1 MQGVSP
7 PECKRA
13 IPTLASSQNA
23 RLIFHSRHG
32 LFSAPVKF
40 APRAVVNHSTSYI
53 CKSAAEICPLASALP
68 GWEISAMKR
77 PESKEKSG
85 NITEGDRE
93 DFDYYW
99 QHLRRNLFYV
109 MASAG
114 ILWNER
120 AYRDAR
126 GWMRRQGKIEHSL
139 FHQRR
144 EFEACCLLPSAVSA
158 GIESSDEALREV
170 LKSAPDFFQTAQ
182 WQTIKAKASSAEP
195 VAFWNFVGPHGC
207 AWRDYY
213 DGEKFLDKFW
223 KDPRQDYYE
232 HFAFRKDLHHPER
245 HEVGQEFMDLQAN
258 LEIKEQEVGDLK
270 RLEYWAKQH
279 QCTVEKER
287 RLKQAECKQARKR
300 MRKFL
305 EAHHRLDF
313 VADTRLPWATVS
325 RAMEAEWNRI
335 KDLRRRVGLAEDEHP
350 PRKREWKKQLEVYD
364 AYFPHWLE
372 HRKKIAALPRI
383 WRENLGFQEAF
394 KLLQVELTPAAAKLA
409 RRLDKQGLKPKRI
422 FKHADKFLRA
432 LERASY
438 REALSPALSEETK
451 RKIGEQRFF
460 DEQGQ
465 GVPVSDFD
473 YEAVDEALDG
483 AEASVKV
490 PRSESG
496 ETDQEILQSWR
507 PHFSIPKPQFP
518 PSLAAM
524 SADRRR
530 TWFAVARKRVE
541 ATWPTPVPR
550 HSVRRL
556 LT

>member
-1 MQGVSP
+1 
-7 PECKRA
+7 
-13 IPTLASSQNA
+13 
-23 RLIFHSRHG
+23 
-32 LFSAPVKF
+32 
-40 APRAVVNHSTSYI
+40 
-53 CKSAAEICPLASALP
+53 
-68 GWEISAMKR
+68 MKR

-182 WQTIKAKASSAEP
+182 WQTIKAKASAVEP
-195 VAFWNFVGPHGC
+195 VAFWNFEGPHRC
-207 AWRDYY
+207 AWRNYY
-213 DGEKFLDKFW
+213 DGEKYLDRFW

-232 HFAFRKDLHHPER
+232 HFAFRKDHHRPDR

-258 LEIKEQEVGDLK
+258 LEIKEQELGDLNG
-270 RLEYWAKQH
+270 LEYWAKQH
-279 QCTVEKER
+279 QCAVEEER
-287 RLKQAECKQARKR
+287 KLKQAECKEARKR

-305 EAHHRLDF
+305 EAHPRMDF

-325 RAMEAEWNRI
+325 RAMESEWNRI
-335 KDLRRRVGLAEDEHP
+335 KDLRRQVGLAGDEHP
-350 PRKREWKKQLEVYD
+350 PRKREWERQLEVYD
-364 AYFPHWLE
+364 ACSPHWRE
-372 HRKKIAALPRI
+372 NRKKIAALPRI

-409 RRLDKQGLKPKRI
+409 RRLDKQGLKPKGI
-422 FKHADKFLRA
+422 FKHADNVLRA
-432 LERASY
+432 LARASN
-438 REALSPALSEETK
+438 RAALSPELSEET
-451 RKIGEQRFF
+451 RRNVGEREFF
-460 DEQGQ
+460 DAPGQ
-465 GVPVSDFD
+465 AVPVTDFD
-473 YEAVDEALDG
+473 YEGVYAKLDG
-483 AEASVKV
+483 AEVKVEV

-496 ETDQEILQSWR
+496 EAAQKILQSWR
-507 PHFSIPKPQFP
+507 PHFSIPKPQLP

-524 SADRRR
+524 NADTRRE
-530 TWFAVARKRVE
+530 WFAVARRRIE
-541 ATWPTPVPR
+541 ALWPSGRQRAAYLAPLEIAGHFITP
-550 HSVRRL
+550 L
-556 LT
+556 LPAT